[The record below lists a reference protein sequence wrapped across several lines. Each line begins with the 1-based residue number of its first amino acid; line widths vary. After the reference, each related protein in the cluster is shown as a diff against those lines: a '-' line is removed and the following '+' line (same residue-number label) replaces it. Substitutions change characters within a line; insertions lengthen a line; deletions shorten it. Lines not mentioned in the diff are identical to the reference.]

1 MATGTGTGGDTELP
15 IIPAPR
21 ATGCPLEP
29 PPAFAHWRE
38 ADGLQRAMWQGHVTW
53 VVSRYR
59 DIRAALV
66 DTRLSAETIPDSMKQ
81 QSDDV
86 AVIFPRTDDPEHNRL
101 RRMMTGDFT
110 VKRAKE
116 MQPQVQALVDGFLDD
131 MIAGGPPTDLV
142 SAFALPLP
150 SLVISLLLGVPYE
163 DLERFQHYSTV
174 GLDSQ
179 STEGQR
185 LEAVGAMFG
194 YLAEL
199 VARKEKEPGDDLIS
213 RLINDHVLSGELSRA
228 TAAMNGMI
236 LLQAGHETTASMIA
250 LGTVALLEQPEVYAR
265 LGATDHPQEIADIVE
280 ELLRYLSIV
289 HSLVDRVA
297 LEDIELGGQLIRA
310 GDSVL
315 MNLPAGN
322 WDPDFIPDPESFD
335 PDRSVRGHLAF
346 GYGVHQCIG
355 QHLARLELQLALS
368 TLARRLPRLRLAVP
382 PEQLRFRNEQ
392 GIYDI
397 AELPV
402 TW

>member
-1 MATGTGTGGDTELP
+1 
-15 IIPAPR
+15 
-21 ATGCPLEP
+21 
-29 PPAFAHWRE
+29 
-38 ADGLQRAMWQGHVTW
+38 MWQGHVTW